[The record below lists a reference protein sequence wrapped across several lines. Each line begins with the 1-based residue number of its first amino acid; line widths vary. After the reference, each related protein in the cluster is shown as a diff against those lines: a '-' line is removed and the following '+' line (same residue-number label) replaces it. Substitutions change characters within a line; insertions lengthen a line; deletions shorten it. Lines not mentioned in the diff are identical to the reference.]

1 MSGFIENML
10 LLLTYDY
17 SAQFVCIKDRT
28 ILRITIITQNKSL
41 WLTVFRS
48 IFGALFCLLEY

>member
-1 MSGFIENML
+1 MSGFIENMPL
-10 LLLTYDY
+10 LLIYDY

-28 ILRITIITQNKSL
+28 ILRITIITQSKSL

-48 IFGALFCLLEY
+48 IFDALFCLLEY